1 MTYRITF
8 TLDDADT
15 ATFLREVGPHLG
27 KMTVSHIG
35 DYTPGVTVNRTMESP
50 PAPTTEPA
58 PVAVK
63 KKAKKRKPAKLRG
76 SKVNDII
83 LATIKHMGGSA
94 TVRMLK
100 QALEDAGMS
109 AGSLST
115 GLAAL
120 QKSKAIERV
129 GDGLYADP
137 NRVRFP
143 AADVDEPAAEPAPE
157 PAAA

>member
-27 KMTVSHIG
+27 KMTVSHTG

-50 PAPTTEPA
+50 PAPEPA
-58 PVAVK
+58 PAPIAVK

-120 QKSKAIERV
+120 QKSKAIERT
-129 GDGLYADP
+129 GDGVYADP
-137 NRVRFP
+137 NREPWPNDDTPESAAP
-143 AADVDEPAAEPAPE
+143 ATE

>member
-1 MTYRITF
+1 MTYKITF
-8 TLDDADT
+8 MLDDADT

-27 KMTVSHIG
+27 KMTVSHVSE
-35 DYTPGVTVNRTMESP
+35 YAPGVTVNRTMESP
-50 PAPTTEPA
+50 PAPEPAPA
-58 PVAVK
+58 PVAIK

-83 LATIKHMGGSA
+83 LATIARMGGSA
-94 TVRMLK
+94 TVKMLK

-120 QKSKAIERV
+120 QKSKAIERI
-129 GDGLYADP
+129 GDGVYADP
-137 NRVRFP
+137 NRERFP
-143 AADVDEPAAEPAPE
+143 AADTSEPTPE